1 MIYRNV
7 TREQLTEI
15 VALAVKKA
23 LDRPKA
29 SEQGIAIKQMEYPEQ
44 EERLVPVG
52 ISMRHVHLTQADLT
66 RLFGQAYMLTPM
78 KPLSQPGQFAAQ
90 ECVDVIGPKG
100 TLKKVRILGPLRK
113 ETQVE
118 LAQTDCR
125 TVGVK
130 APVRSSGDLK
140 GTPGVILK
148 GPCGE
153 ITVPQGVIVA
163 DRHIHLSPSQAE
175 KYGLRDGDR
184 VKVLVGS
191 GSKQGIMGGVLIRS
205 NAGCE
210 MDFHIDTDDG
220 NAFQLRQ
227 GQLVR
232 ILEKEG

>member
-15 VALAVKKA
+15 VTLAVQKA
-23 LDRPKA
+23 LT
-29 SEQGIAIKQMEYPEQ
+29 PEEAPVS

-52 ISMRHVHLTQADLT
+52 ISMRHVHLTRADLT
-66 RLFGQAYMLTPM
+66 RLFGASYMLTPM
-78 KPLSQPGQFAAQ
+78 KALSQPGQFAAE
-90 ECVDVIGPKG
+90 ECVDVEGPKG

-113 ETQVE
+113 ETQIE

-125 TVGVK
+125 TVGIK

-140 GTPGVILK
+140 GTPGVTLK

-163 DRHIHLSPSQAE
+163 DRHIHLSPPQAE
-175 KYGLRDGDR
+175 AYHLKDGDR
-184 VKVLVGS
+184 VKVLVQS
-191 GSKQGIMGGVLIRS
+191 GSKQGVMGGVLIRS
-205 NAGCE
+205 NSGCE

-232 ILEKEG
+232 ILEKEE